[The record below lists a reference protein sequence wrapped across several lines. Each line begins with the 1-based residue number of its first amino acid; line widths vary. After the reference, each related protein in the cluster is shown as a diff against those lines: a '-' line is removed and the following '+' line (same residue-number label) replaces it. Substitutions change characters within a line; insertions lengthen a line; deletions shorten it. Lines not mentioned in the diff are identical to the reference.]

1 MQKQGIKIYNTG
13 ENMDEVLTLTEKT
26 AESMGL
32 SSRDKLRLRLLAE
45 EMMNMVRAVTGSFT
59 ADFSLEHEGKSCRLI
74 LSAKSE
80 LDYAKRSEFL
90 SVSSTGK
97 NTAKVGFMEKIRGVF
112 EAGLYGME
120 QSFSAQA
127 EYGVGLYGVG
137 MMGSVDA
144 GMTDA
149 IYAWSMQKY
158 KDELKDKRTEH
169 PDMWDEL
176 EKSIIANLA
185 DEVSVGV
192 TKSGVEL
199 AVQKDFADVK
209 PNR

>member
-1 MQKQGIKIYNTG
+1 MKVQGIKISNTG
-13 ENMDEVLTLTEKT
+13 ERMDEALNLTEKT

-32 SSRDKLRLRLLAE
+32 SSRDTLRLRLLAE
-45 EMMNMVRAVTGSFT
+45 EMMSMVRAITGSFT
-59 ADFSLEHEGKSCRLI
+59 ADFWLEHEGKACKLI

-80 LDYAKRSEFL
+80 LDYGKRSEFL
-90 SVSSTGK
+90 SVSTTGK
-97 NTAKVGFMEKIRGVF
+97 NTAKVGLMEKIRGVF

-120 QSFSAQA
+120 QSFAAQA

-137 MMGSVDA
+137 MMGAVDS

-158 KDELKDKRTEH
+158 KDEIKAQREEN
-169 PDMWDEL
+169 PDVWDEI

-199 AVQKDFADVK
+199 TVQKNF
-209 PNR
+209 